1 VARSEVTLSDTL
13 QSVLLTLAGTVHV
26 WRDSAIVILAGIV
39 IGALWLYAEATG

>member
-1 VARSEVTLSDTL
+1 MTLSDTL
-13 QSVLLTLAGTVHV
+13 QSVLLTLADTLPW